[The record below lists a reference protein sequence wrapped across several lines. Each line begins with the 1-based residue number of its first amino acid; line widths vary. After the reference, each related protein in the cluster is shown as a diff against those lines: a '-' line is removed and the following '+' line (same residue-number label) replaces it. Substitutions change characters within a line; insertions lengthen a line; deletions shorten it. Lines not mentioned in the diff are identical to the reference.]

1 MTASIVQGPAAR
13 RRVAVLA
20 YTVRAREYARRVF
33 RSVGYAPLVF
43 VSLDELVELGP
54 DASMLEMLLVGDAP
68 AEDSLGRPVLQTVR
82 QLIGQQVPLLHA
94 RLARD
99 AAPSA
104 PPTDVATASPRY
116 FGDLCIAIL
125 SLLGA
130 IGIDKAPL
138 QLTWGDYTLDPARR
152 IVAFDG
158 RQVRLDPVAFDIA
171 LELFFRAGQLVNK
184 RTLTLMLPP
193 NEQGMERRRIENI
206 GSVIKE
212 LRSSLRLR
220 DLHGWRLE
228 THPHLGYRLVQT
240 ENRSPEPSTTGTVI
254 HWLSEQ
260 VFTPAV

>member
-1 MTASIVQGPAAR
+1 MTAFAR
-13 RRVAVLA
+13 RRVGVLA
-20 YTVRAREYARRVF
+20 YNLRAREYARRVF
-33 RSVGYAPLVF
+33 RSIGYAPLVF
-43 VSLDELVELGP
+43 VSLDELIEFGS
-54 DASMLEMLLVGDAP
+54 DASMLEMLLIGDAP
-68 AEDSLGRPVLQTVR
+68 SADSLGRPVLQTLR
-82 QLIGQQVPLLHA
+82 QLVGPKVPLLHA

-99 AAPSA
+99 AEPSA
-104 PPTDVATASPRY
+104 PSTDVATDSPRY

-138 QLTWGDYTLDPARR
+138 QMTWGDYTFDPARR
-152 IVAFDG
+152 IVGFDG

-193 NEQGMERRRIENI
+193 NEQGMERRRIDNI

-220 DLHGWRLE
+220 DLHGWQLE
-228 THPHLGYRLVQT
+228 TLPHLGYRLVQT
-240 ENRSPEPSTTGTVI
+240 GNRSQEPSSRTAVP
-254 HWLSEQ
+254 WLSEQ
-260 VFTPAV
+260 VFSPAA